1 MNRVFFSAT
10 IVSSIILFS
19 GCAGVV
25 GNSEPKV
32 IHLDHQHVLQDKI
45 IKFNFPQIDE
55 VSKQELKVDFNV
67 IHSSATNTNY
77 DIPGFFHLTE
87 NYYVKRL
94 NEQITNM
101 SKYAPFKAIKEGAI
115 TQMAGLKVEPKDH
128 QILLNYSNGE
138 INNNSKFFTEFR
150 FPIEYT
156 QKDMN
161 TIVIKYPASY
171 VERLSKTIIMTDIA
185 PLDNKDNLQND
196 VNNIFN
202 NFDKVVITLD
212 REYTLKDEVNSAYP
226 SLSIYANFERALGK
240 FDWNK
245 KEVKSSDIVKNNTF
259 SYKYN
264 KLEYPL
270 HVDIFPYRTGSKV
283 VYSLLLDYTI
293 DSKGNSSLTTKD
305 VTTMKNEIAKIVND

>member
-1 MNRVFFSAT
+1 MYRQFLSVTA
-10 IVSSIILFS
+10 VGSILLFS

-25 GNSEPKV
+25 GNAEPKK
-32 IHLDHQHVLQDKI
+32 IQLDHQQALHDKT
-45 IKFNFPQIDE
+45 IKFSFPQVDE
-55 VSKQELKVDFNV
+55 VSKEELKVDFNV
-67 IHSSATNTNY
+67 IHSSATDTNY
-77 DIPGFFHLTE
+77 DIPGLFHKTE

-94 NEQITNM
+94 NEQIANL
-101 SKYAPFKAIKEGAI
+101 SKYGSFKVIKTGGI
-115 TQMAGLKVEPKDH
+115 TKMAGLKVEPKDH

-138 INNNSKFFTEFR
+138 INNNAKFFTEFR

-161 TIVIKYPASY
+161 TLVIKYPDSY
-171 VERLSKTIIMTDIA
+171 IERLSKTIIMTDIV

-212 REYTLKDEVNSAYP
+212 REYILKDEVNSEYP
-226 SLSIYANFERALGK
+226 SSSIYANFGRVLGK

-245 KEVKSSDIVKNNTF
+245 KEVKNSDIVKINTF

-293 DSKGNSSLTTKD
+293 DSKGKSSLTSKD
-305 VTTMKNEIAKIVND
+305 ISTMKNEIAKIVND